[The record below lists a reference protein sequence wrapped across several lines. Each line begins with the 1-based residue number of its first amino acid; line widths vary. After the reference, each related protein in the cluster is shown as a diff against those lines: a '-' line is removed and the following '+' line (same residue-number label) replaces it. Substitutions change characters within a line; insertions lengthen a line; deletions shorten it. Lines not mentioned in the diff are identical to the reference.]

1 MVRRRLFD
9 TFRPVTAML
18 LFGVAV
24 TIAARATP
32 ASAQTLPP
40 SIRACIGESDAGQR
54 LTCYDRAVAR
64 LIAPADTF
72 APAAAAPPAATAPT
86 TATAPPAKAVAPA
99 PASPRHLSAKVSAV
113 RQSGDDLIVTLDNG
127 AVWEQSEPAT
137 IQLNLHAG
145 DVVQIDREVGGW
157 FLSNRYG
164 EALQVRPRTA
174 AP

>member
-1 MVRRRLFD
+1 MVRRSWFVSA
-9 TFRPVTAML
+9 RPVTAML
-18 LFGVAV
+18 LFGLAV
-24 TIAARATP
+24 TIAPLARPATAQALP
-32 ASAQTLPP
+32 A

-72 APAAAAPPAATAPT
+72 APAAAAPPA
-86 TATAPPAKAVAPA
+86 KAVA

-113 RQSGDDLIVTLDNG
+113 RQSGDDLVVTLDNG

-164 EALQVRPRTA
+164 EALQVKPRTA
-174 AP
+174 AQ